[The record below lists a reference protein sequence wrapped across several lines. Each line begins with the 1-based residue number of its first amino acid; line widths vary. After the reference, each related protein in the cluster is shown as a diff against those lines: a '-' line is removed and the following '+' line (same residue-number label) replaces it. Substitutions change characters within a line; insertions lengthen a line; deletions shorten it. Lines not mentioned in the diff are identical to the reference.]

1 MVHGAAGARG
11 MGGGGVGVLVLI
23 THKRSRS
30 AKTAVHNVFFYKGR
44 QRTNKGPAVRR
55 KNGFMTTF
63 LSSDSKMER
72 DSSETKEPPLK
83 TASTKCCC
91 IFISDKQRDVR
102 TPPRTPLTRPKE
114 MPQAVPSAAAPKTGV
129 GEEQQPHQRGASG
142 LRRPPPAAPTGALA
156 LLHAPLL
163 VRQCW
168 GEGQGQG
175 SGRHAVGAHGRREA
189 RGSGSIASASVL
201 VACPLLPARP
211 PIAAECSV
219 PAIALSPHALLA
231 VMFDV
236 APPPCRK

>member
-1 MVHGAAGARG
+1 MY
-11 MGGGGVGVLVLI
+11 
-23 THKRSRS
+23 
-30 AKTAVHNVFFYKGR
+30 FFYKGR

-55 KNGFMTTF
+55 KKCFMTTF

-114 MPQAVPSAAAPKTGV
+114 MPRAVPSAAAPKTGV

-142 LRRPPPAAPTGALA
+142 LRRPPPAAPTGALT